1 MKVVFFNI
9 IKENNKRVKN
19 LKYDEYNINFIREQ
33 ILSEEIVIKARKNKK
48 DFTRNRK
55 LTVKDLILYN
65 LNKRGLTTKMELG
78 DFISL
83 CNKEDIS
90 SFSIIKTKR
99 KIKRRNF

>member
-48 DFTRNRK
+48 DF
-55 LTVKDLILYN
+55 
-65 LNKRGLTTKMELG
+65 
-78 DFISL
+78 
-83 CNKEDIS
+83 
-90 SFSIIKTKR
+90 
-99 KIKRRNF
+99 